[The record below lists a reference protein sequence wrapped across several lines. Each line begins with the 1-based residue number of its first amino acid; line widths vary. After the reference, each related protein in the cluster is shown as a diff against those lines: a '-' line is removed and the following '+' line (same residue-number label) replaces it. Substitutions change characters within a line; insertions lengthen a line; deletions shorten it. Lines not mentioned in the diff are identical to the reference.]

1 MLFRLLLPLILS
13 ALVSPP
19 VLAQAP
25 SGEGTP
31 SGETTSDA
39 PLLERLV
46 NSDEP
51 FQFDKVWN
59 WFLEHAA
66 SLVVILLGALIL
78 QWLVSVV
85 SHRIVDVLT
94 KRALR
99 GSQIERENRAR
110 TLSSVFHNA
119 ATTVI
124 YLGAVLILL
133 DEFGIPISTL
143 LGGVA
148 VFGLAVAFGAQNLI
162 KDYFYGF
169 MILLENQYGV
179 NDVIKIGGI
188 SGLVERI
195 TLRLTVL
202 RDQEGTVHFIPHG
215 EVKTVSNMTHGW
227 SRAVFDIGIAYAENP
242 DRVMDV
248 LMQLA
253 QELRQDPAFA
263 ERILEDPEMLGVE
276 GLGESSIV
284 IRFHIKTAPKQ
295 QWSVKRELLRRIK
308 RKFDELGIEIPFPS
322 RTIYYRQAEGEEKST
337 ADGTENADK
346 PTRNS
351 E

>member
-1 MLFRLLLPLILS
+1 MFIRLSLSIILLAAFI
-13 ALVSPP
+13 SPAF
-19 VLAQAP
+19 AQ
-25 SGEGTP
+25 TP
-31 SGETTSDA
+31 SGEATPAGQSTSDA
-39 PLLERLV
+39 PLIERLV
-46 NSDEP
+46 GNGESV
-51 FQFDKVWN
+51 QVNQIWN
-59 WFLEHAA
+59 WFLQHAA
-66 SLVVILLGALIL
+66 SLIVILVGALIL
-78 QWLVSVV
+78 QWLVSVL

-99 GSQIERENRAR
+99 GTQIERENRAR

-119 ATTVI
+119 ATTII
-124 YLGAVLILL
+124 YLGALLIVL

-179 NDVIKIGGI
+179 NDVVRIAGI

-202 RDQEGTVHFIPHG
+202 RDMEGTVHFIPHG

-227 SRAVFDIGIAYAENP
+227 ARAVFDIGIAYSENA

-248 LMQLA
+248 LMELGR
-253 QELRQDPAFA
+253 ELRQDPAFA
-263 ERILEDPEMLGVE
+263 DRILEDPEMLGVE
-276 GLGESSIV
+276 ALGDSSIV
-284 IRFHIKTAPKQ
+284 IRFQIKTGPMQ
-295 QWSVKRELLRRIK
+295 RWSVKREMLRRIK

-322 RTIYYRQAEGEEKST
+322 RTVYYRQAEDE
-337 ADGTENADK
+337 DK
-346 PTRNS
+346 PAPEGQERKGKVA